1 MNSSVIQILVLAG
14 IAVFL
19 ILKLRAVLGT
29 REGFEPTAQ
38 PTDEIKPRPK
48 FDVIEGGPD
57 RDIAD
62 NTDDP
67 ASAQALRAMKEADP
81 DFNVGDFLKGARGA
95 YEMILMA
102 FDKGELDRIRPFL
115 GPDIAATFAAALA
128 DRTSQGLTI
137 TSTFAGVRDLA
148 LTEASYDNSSKLA
161 QIDVRF
167 MGEVSRTVRDANG
180 TVIEGSPNTIIKQR
194 DTWTFARTMGT
205 PDPNWHLAATGD

>member
-38 PTDEIKPRPK
+38 PTDEVKPRPK

-57 RDIAD
+57 RDISD
-62 NTDDP
+62 NTDNPASVQALAAMKQADP
-67 ASAQALRAMKEADP
+67 A
-81 DFNVGDFLKGARGA
+81 FIVNDFLKGARGA

-102 FDKGELDRIRPFL
+102 FDKGDMDRIRPFL
-115 GPDIAATFAAALA
+115 GPDVAATFSAAIA

-137 TSTFAGVRDLA
+137 TSSFAGVRDLT
-148 LTEASYDNSSKLA
+148 LTEASYDPVSKLA
-161 QIDVRF
+161 EIDVRF
-167 MGEVSRTVRDANG
+167 MGELSRTVRDANG
-180 TVIEGSPNTIIKQR
+180 TVIEGSPSAIIKQR

-205 PDPNWHLAATGD
+205 ADPNWHLAATGD

>member
-19 ILKLRAVLGT
+19 ILKLRSVLGT
-29 REGFEPTAQ
+29 REGFEPSAL
-38 PTDEIKPRPK
+38 PTDDVKPRPK

-62 NTDDP
+62 NTEDP
-67 ASAQALRAMKEADP
+67 ASVAALAAMKQADP
-81 DFNVGDFLKGARGA
+81 TFNVTDFLKGARAA

-102 FDKGELDRIRPFL
+102 FDKGEMDRIRAFI
-115 GPDIAATFAAALA
+115 GPDVAATFDEAIATRRAE
-128 DRTSQGLTI
+128 GLTI
-137 TSTFAGVRDLA
+137 SSTFAGVRELH
-148 LTEASYDNSSKLA
+148 LVEATYNPATKLA
-161 QIDVRF
+161 EIDVRF
-167 MGEVSRTVRDANG
+167 LGELSRAVRDANG
-180 TVIEGSPNTIIKQR
+180 TLVEGNPNAILKQR